1 MTPATASVPGPGR
14 VAPLAQESLAHLD
27 RAEVRKVLAPQMEVL
42 QQALPRTRA
51 LARIEAA
58 LATGR
63 NLYALGRSDE
73 ALPLARSVLSQASRI
88 GEPALIWRSLTAC
101 GILSADAFDIVGGL
115 EFHLQALKVSTDERD
130 CLEQGRTWNNIGMVM
145 SLAGSPGMAV
155 RAYAR
160 ALDAVESITG
170 PAYPRYIACGN
181 CANSL
186 FHLGRPDEGLK
197 MGLRALAELTPE
209 FAAQDRHCVILLRRN
224 LVNLLIA
231 TGQVEKAAGHV
242 DELTELARQ
251 SKTPRGDIAS
261 STARAVYELATGRHD
276 VAFTRFEQALA
287 KARENPPT
295 LRDTLVCV
303 IRAEEAAGSP
313 ERALARLQELSEH
326 VYRVAIER
334 ALRHVE
340 LAGLEEG
347 LAASERTYQQ
357 TRARLAARVERPE
370 APSGW
375 EALRRLSVS
384 AALRFD
390 PTGWHGVRVRAL
402 TQALALDCG
411 EPPLRALEIGL
422 AAELHD
428 IGMLSVPEEIL
439 TKRTPLSPAE
449 QGAYWRHTSAGAD
462 MLRDDQHPRV
472 LLAHEVARYHH
483 AHWDG
488 SGHPSRI
495 AGRHIPL
502 AARMCAV
509 VDAYDERVCGLGGR
523 KAMRMGD
530 ALKSLSRAAG
540 AELDPDLV
548 SRFDSVVRKET
559 SSYGIDPN
567 ASSGLDDF
575 QELIVLLQEDRGF
588 L

>member
-1 MTPATASVPGPGR
+1 MSTSGHT
-14 VAPLAQESLAHLD
+14 APLAQASLAPLD
-27 RAEVRKVLAPQMEVL
+27 RAGVRKVLAPQLEGL
-42 QQALPRTRA
+42 QKALPRARA
-51 LARIEAA
+51 LAQIEAS

-63 NLYALGRSDE
+63 NLYSLGRSDE
-73 ALPLARSVLSQASRI
+73 ALPLARAVLSQARRI
-88 GEPALIWRSLTAC
+88 GDAPLVWRSLTAC
-101 GILSADAFDIVGGL
+101 GILAADAFDIVGGL
-115 EFHLQALKVSTDERD
+115 EFHLQALRVAKDGRD
-130 CLEQGRTWNNIGMVM
+130 PVELGRTWNNIGLAMA
-145 SLAGSPGMAV
+145 LAGSPGMAV

-160 ALDAVESITG
+160 SFEAVDPIAG
-170 PAYPRYIACGN
+170 PVFIRYSGYSN

-186 FHLGRPDEGLK
+186 FHLGRHDEGLA
-197 MGLRALAELTPE
+197 MALRALAQLTPE
-209 FAAQDRHCVILLRRN
+209 FAEQDPHSVILLRRN
-224 LVNLLIA
+224 LVNLFVA
-231 TGQVEKAAGHV
+231 AGRPEEAAGHV
-242 DELTELARQ
+242 AEVTDLAQQ
-251 SKTPRGDIAS
+251 SGSPRAFIAA
-261 STARAVYELATGRHD
+261 STARAVYELSTGRHD
-276 VAFTRFEQALA
+276 IAFTRFEQALA
-287 KARENPPT
+287 KARETPPA

-303 IRAEEAAGSP
+303 IRAEEIAGSP

-326 VYRVAIER
+326 VHGLAIER

-347 LAASERTYQQ
+347 QAASESTHQQ
-357 TRARLAARVERPE
+357 TRARLASQVERPE

-439 TKRTPLSPAE
+439 GKRTPRSPAE
-449 QGAYWRHTSAGAD
+449 DAAYWRHTSAGAD

-472 LLAHEVARYHH
+472 QLAREVAGYHH

-488 SGHPSRI
+488 SGHPSKI

-509 VDAYDERVCGLGGR
+509 VDAYDERVCGLGAR
-523 KAMRMGD
+523 KAMGMGD

-540 AELDPDLV
+540 TDLDPDLV
-548 SRFDSVVRKET
+548 RHFDSVVRKET

-567 ASSGLDDF
+567 ASPGLDDF

>member
-1 MTPATASVPGPGR
+1 MSPAAASAPKPGR
-14 VAPLAQESLAHLD
+14 VSPLAQESLAPLD
-27 RAEVRKVLAPQMEVL
+27 RAELRKILAPQLEVL
-42 QQALPRTRA
+42 EAALPRSEA
-51 LARIEAA
+51 LAQIEAA

-63 NLYALGRSDE
+63 SLYALGRSDE
-73 ALPLARSVLSQASRI
+73 ALPLARSVLSQARRI
-88 GEPALIWRSLTAC
+88 GEPAPIWRSLTAC

-115 EFHLQALKVSTDERD
+115 EFHLQALRIADDGRD
-130 CLEQGRTWNNIGMVM
+130 PVEQGRTWNNIGLVM
-145 SLAGSPGMAV
+145 ALAGSPGMAA
-155 RAYAR
+155 RAYIR
-160 ALDAVESITG
+160 SLEAVEPVAG
-170 PAYPRYIACGN
+170 PVFIRYSACIN

-186 FHLGRPDEGLK
+186 FHLGRYDEGLE
-197 MGLRALAELTPE
+197 MALRALAQLTPE
-209 FAAQDRHCVILLRRN
+209 FAQQDPHSVILLRRN
-224 LVNLLIA
+224 LVNLFVA
-231 TGQVEKAAGHV
+231 TGRVGEAAGHV
-242 DELTELARQ
+242 EELTELARQ
-251 SKTPRGDIAS
+251 SSSPRAFIAA
-261 STARAVYELATGRHD
+261 STARAAYELATGRHD

-287 KARENPPT
+287 KARETPPA

-303 IRAEEAAGSP
+303 IRAEETSGSP

-326 VYRVAIER
+326 VYRFAIER

-347 LAASERTYQQ
+347 ASERMHQQ
-357 TRARLAARVERPE
+357 TRARLASRVERPE

-428 IGMLSVPEEIL
+428 IGMLCVPEEIL

-449 QGAYWRHTSAGAD
+449 QAAYWRHASAGAD

-472 LLAHEVARYHH
+472 LLAREVATYHH

-495 AGRHIPL
+495 AGRHIPV

-509 VDAYDERVCGLGGR
+509 VDAYDERVCGLGAR

-530 ALKSLSRAAG
+530 ALKSLSRVAG
-540 AELDPDLV
+540 TELDPDLV
-548 SRFDSVVRKET
+548 RRFDSVVRKET
-559 SSYGIDPN
+559 SDFGIDPN
-567 ASSGLDDF
+567 ASSGMDDF
-575 QELIVLLQEDRGF
+575 QELVVLLQEDRGF

>member
-1 MTPATASVPGPGR
+1 MPRSGNT
-14 VAPLAQESLAHLD
+14 APLAQASLAPLD
-27 RAEVRKVLAPQMEVL
+27 RAELRKVLAPQLEVL
-42 QQALPRTRA
+42 QEELPRAKA
-51 LARIEAA
+51 LAQIEAA

-73 ALPLARSVLSQASRI
+73 AVPLARSVLSQARRI
-88 GEPALIWRSLTAC
+88 GDPALVWRALTAC

-130 CLEQGRTWNNIGMVM
+130 ALEQGRTWNNIGLVM
-145 SLAGSPGMAV
+145 ALAGSPGMAV
-155 RAYAR
+155 RAYVR
-160 ALDAVESITG
+160 SFEAVEPVAG
-170 PAYPRYIACGN
+170 PVFIRYSGCSN
-181 CANSL
+181 RANSL
-186 FHLGRPDEGLK
+186 FHLGRYDEGLD
-197 MGLRALAELTPE
+197 MALRALAQLTPE
-209 FAAQDRHCVILLRRN
+209 FAQQDPLCVILLRRN
-224 LVNLLIA
+224 LVNLLVA
-231 TGQVEKAAGHV
+231 TGQAQKAAGHV

-251 SKTPRGDIAS
+251 SNTLRADIVC
-261 STARAVYELATGRHD
+261 STARAVYELSTGRRD

-287 KARENPPT
+287 KAREHPPA
-295 LRDTLVCV
+295 LRDTLVCM
-303 IRAEEAAGSP
+303 IRAEEMSGSP

-326 VYRVAIER
+326 VHRFAIER

-347 LAASERTYQQ
+347 LSASERMHQQ
-357 TRARLAARVERPE
+357 TRARLASRVERPQ

-439 TKRTPLSPAE
+439 TKRTPLSLAE
-449 QGAYWRHTSAGAD
+449 QAAYWRHTSAGAD

-472 LLAHEVARYHH
+472 LLAQEVATYHH

-509 VDAYDERVCGLGGR
+509 VDAYDERVCGLGAR
-523 KAMRMGD
+523 KAMGMGD
-530 ALKSLSRAAG
+530 ALKSLSHAAG
-540 AELDPDLV
+540 TDLDPDLV
-548 SRFDSVVRKET
+548 RRFDSVVRAET
-559 SSYGIDPN
+559 SSYGIDPE
-567 ASSGLDDF
+567 ASPGLEDF
-575 QELIVLLQEDRGF
+575 QELVALLQEDRGF

>member
-1 MTPATASVPGPGR
+1 M
-14 VAPLAQESLAHLD
+14 
-27 RAEVRKVLAPQMEVL
+27 
-42 QQALPRTRA
+42 
-51 LARIEAA
+51 IEAA
-58 LATGR
+58 LATCR

-73 ALPLARSVLSQASRI
+73 ALPLARLVLAQARKAGGPEVMRRPLS
-88 GEPALIWRSLTAC
+88 AC
-101 GILSADAFDIVGGL
+101 GILAVDAFDIVGGL
-115 EFHLQALKVSTDERD
+115 EFHLQALKLATDARNAA
-130 CLEQGRTWNNIGMVM
+130 EQGRIWSNIGMAM
-145 SLAGSPGMAV
+145 ALAGSPGMAV
-155 RAYAR
+155 RAYVR
-160 ALDAVESITG
+160 ALEAVEPIAG
-170 PAYPRYIACGN
+170 PDYTRYLACSN

-186 FHLGRPDEGLK
+186 FHLGQYDEGLQ
-197 MGLRALAELTPE
+197 MALRALAQLTPE

-224 LVNLLIA
+224 LVNLLVA

-242 DELTELARQ
+242 EEVTELARQ
-251 SKTPRGDIAS
+251 SNTPRAIIAS
-261 STARAVYELATGRHD
+261 LTARAAYELATGQHD

-287 KARENPPT
+287 KARETPPA

-326 VYRVAIER
+326 VYRSAIEG

-340 LAGLEEG
+340 LSGLEEG
-347 LAASERTYQQ
+347 LPLFERMHQQ
-357 TRARLAARVERPE
+357 TRARLASQVERPQ

-375 EALRRLSVS
+375 EALRRLAIS

-390 PTGWHGVRVRAL
+390 STGWHGVRVQAL
-402 TQALALDCG
+402 TQALALASG

-428 IGMLSVPEEIL
+428 VGMLSVPEAIL
-439 TKRTPLSPAE
+439 AKRGPLNAGE
-449 QGAYWRHTSAGAD
+449 HAAYLRHTDAGAD
-462 MLRDDQHPRV
+462 ILRDDQHPRV
-472 LLAHEVARYHH
+472 LLAREIATYHH
-483 AHWDG
+483 ARWDG
-488 SGHPSRI
+488 DGHPSKVS
-495 AGRHIPL
+495 GRRIPL

-509 VDAYDERVCGLGGR
+509 ADAYDELVCGLG
-523 KAMRMGD
+523 AHEPMGMGE

-540 AELDPDLV
+540 TGLDPELV
-548 SRFDSVVRKET
+548 RRFDSVVRTEA

-567 ASSGLDDF
+567 AGCGLSDF